1 MNRSAGNVREPHDDI
16 LVIDSD
22 ADIKDYI
29 HSSCGSDEEEGFD
42 SNIASTELKQ
52 YKPDYPVE
60 TCDGSPGRIRQRVVK
75 ENEVNDRF
83 SLNTCPA
90 EIKQRK
96 YNDSTKVCN
105 NSEEQFCHRT
115 VKKEDTG
122 TSELDSNGNL
132 QFKSL
137 ILGYHTSFTNIY
149 ANYNCY
155 HLCLILALILRLVL
169 VIFSVWQDTVRWP
182 DGQLRFTDVD
192 YDVFSDAAQAFVAG
206 ENIYIERPTYR
217 YSPLIAVFLAPGYWL
232 FSDGKYSVTDRKE
245 VNISS
250 DFVDLSVEPQFR
262 SSKHITLP
270 SLARLWGKLLFIT
283 ADLICGCI
291 QYRIIQ
297 DKQFLNSLP
306 NPNTVNRNKK
316 IRRSSISFNADQ
328 LALYLVSFSWLF
340 NPVTSVVSAR
350 GNADGLQ
357 SCVVLACLCCIL
369 NRRIIPAGF
378 LYGLSIHLRI
388 FPIIYAPSIYL
399 WLTMTDNSHNKD
411 NQKKN
416 ETSTQQS
423 QSVFSILFK
432 LPNRNHYLFGI
443 SCLLSLTILTG
454 LCYLYFGGM
463 LFLQQAYFYH
473 FTRSDFKH
481 NFAPHFL
488 SVYLLSGKKW
498 IAEKQTLPIYD
509 LRQWLNNA
517 WNDLSTLIAYW
528 GDINSGGYSYSIWNL
543 LLKNLST
550 PVVLERLFNV
560 TSIIP
565 CIILIPCLSFKLYS
579 NISLCWFALTYMFVT
594 FNRVCTA
601 QYFLWSICL
610 LPVALA
616 DIRLPSSITPYRAIV
631 QNLMLWFGSQGIWLA
646 SAYALEM
653 CTLQKPFLNHIIWII
668 VWIASLNF
676 FACNIFILSRLISW
690 RNRSLSNNHQEI
702 SSSEVINYKT
712 TVSPIVDSTITVTT
726 NTTTTTYQTYRISNK
741 KIL

>member
-1 MNRSAGNVREPHDDI
+1 MNCSTRNVNEPYDDI
-16 LVIDSD
+16 IVIDSD
-22 ADIKDYI
+22 VDNKSYI
-29 HSSCGSDEEEGFD
+29 HSSDGSDEEEGFD

-52 YKPDYPVE
+52 DKLDYPVE
-60 TCDGSPGRIRQRVVK
+60 TCNDSQGRIRQREVK
-75 ENEVNDRF
+75 EKKVDDSF
-83 SLNTCPA
+83 SLKTCPA
-90 EIKQRK
+90 EMKQRK
-96 YNDSTKVCN
+96 YNDSTKACDN
-105 NSEEQFCHRT
+105 FEEQSCHET
-115 VKKEDTG
+115 VENKDTD
-122 TSELDSNGNL
+122 TSKLDSDGNIH
-132 QFKSL
+132 QFKYS
-137 ILGYHTSFTNIY
+137 ISGYHTPSTNMY
-149 ANYNCY
+149 TNYNYY

-206 ENIYIERPTYR
+206 KNLYIERPTYR
-217 YSPLIAVFLAPGYWL
+217 YSPLIAVLLAPGYWL

-250 DFVDLSVEPQFR
+250 EFVDVSVEPHFR
-262 SSKHITLP
+262 SSKHITVP
-270 SLARLWGKLLFIT
+270 SLARLWGKLIFIT

-291 QYRIIQ
+291 QYKIIQ
-297 DKQFLNSLP
+297 NKQF
-306 NPNTVNRNKK
+306 
-316 IRRSSISFNADQ
+316 
-328 LALYLVSFSWLF
+328 VSCFILFCFSWLF

-357 SCVVLACLCCIL
+357 SCFVLACLWCIL

-378 LYGLSIHLRI
+378 LYGLCIHVRI

-399 WLTMTDNSHNKD
+399 WLMMTDNSHNKD

-416 ETSTQQS
+416 KGSTPQS

-432 LPNRNHYLFGI
+432 LPNRNHFLFGI
-443 SCLLSLTILTG
+443 SCLLSLTMLTG

-488 SVYLLSGKKW
+488 SVYLLSGEKW
-498 IAEKQTLPIYD
+498 IAEKQILPIYN
-509 LRQWLNNA
+509 LRQC
-517 WNDLSTLIAYW
+517 
-528 GDINSGGYSYSIWNL
+528 
-543 LLKNLST
+543 LST
-550 PVVLERLFNV
+550 PEVLERLFNV
-560 TSIIP
+560 TSIMP

-579 NISLCWFALTYMFVT
+579 NISLCWFALTYTFVT

-653 CTLQKPFLNHIIWII
+653 CTLKGPFLNHIIWII
-668 VWIASLNF
+668 VWTASLNF
-676 FACNIFILSRLISW
+676 FACNIFILFRLISW
-690 RNRSLSNNHQEI
+690 RNRSLSDHYQEV
-702 SSSEVINYKT
+702 SSSKVINYKT
-712 TVSPIVDSTITVTT
+712 VVSPIIDSTIAVATNT
-726 NTTTTTYQTYRISNK
+726 NTTYRKYRISNK
-741 KIL
+741 KTL

>member
-1 MNRSAGNVREPHDDI
+1 MNCSTRNVNEPYDDI
-16 LVIDSD
+16 IVIDSD
-22 ADIKDYI
+22 VDNKSYI
-29 HSSCGSDEEEGFD
+29 HSSDGSDEEEGFD

-52 YKPDYPVE
+52 DKLDYPVE
-60 TCDGSPGRIRQRVVK
+60 TCNDSQGRIRQREVK
-75 ENEVNDRF
+75 EKKVDDSF
-83 SLNTCPA
+83 SLKTCPA
-90 EIKQRK
+90 EMKQRK
-96 YNDSTKVCN
+96 YNDSTKACDN
-105 NSEEQFCHRT
+105 FEEQSCHET
-115 VKKEDTG
+115 VENKDTD
-122 TSELDSNGNL
+122 TSKLDSDGNIH
-132 QFKSL
+132 QFKYS
-137 ILGYHTSFTNIY
+137 ISGYHTPSTNMY
-149 ANYNCY
+149 TNYNYY

-206 ENIYIERPTYR
+206 KNLYIERPTYR
-217 YSPLIAVFLAPGYWL
+217 YSPLIAVLLAPGYWL

-250 DFVDLSVEPQFR
+250 EFVDVSVEPHFR
-262 SSKHITLP
+262 SSKHITVP
-270 SLARLWGKLLFIT
+270 SLARLWGKLIFIT

-291 QYRIIQ
+291 QYKIIQ
-297 DKQFLNSLP
+297 NKQFLNSLP
-306 NPNTVNRNKK
+306 NPNTVNQNKK
-316 IRRSSISFNADQ
+316 IRRGSISLNANQ

-357 SCVVLACLCCIL
+357 SCFVLACLWCIL

-378 LYGLSIHLRI
+378 LYGLCIHVRI

-399 WLTMTDNSHNKD
+399 WLMMTDNSHNKD

-416 ETSTQQS
+416 KGSTPQS

-432 LPNRNHYLFGI
+432 LPNRNHFLFGI
-443 SCLLSLTILTG
+443 SCLLSLTMLTG

-488 SVYLLSGKKW
+488 SVYLLSGEKW
-498 IAEKQTLPIYD
+498 IAEKQILPIYN
-509 LRQWLNNA
+509 LRQWLDNT
-517 WNDLSTLIAYW
+517 WNSLSTLVAYS
-528 GDINSGGYSYSIWNL
+528 GYINNAGYSYSIWNL
-543 LLKNLST
+543 LLKSLST
-550 PVVLERLFNV
+550 PEVLERLFNV
-560 TSIIP
+560 TSIMP

-579 NISLCWFALTYMFVT
+579 NVSLCWFALTYTFVT

-653 CTLQKPFLNHIIWII
+653 CTLKGPFLNHIIWII
-668 VWIASLNF
+668 VWTASLNF
-676 FACNIFILSRLISW
+676 FACNIFILFRLISW
-690 RNRSLSNNHQEI
+690 RNRSLSDHYQEV
-702 SSSEVINYKT
+702 SSSKVINYKAV
-712 TVSPIVDSTITVTT
+712 VSPIIDSTIAVATNT
-726 NTTTTTYQTYRISNK
+726 NTTYRKYRISNK
-741 KIL
+741 KTL